1 VLFKSAGHPMS
12 SLDRKERE
20 LVFDYCL
27 GLICAEEAAKVEAW
41 IAGNEQAAAF
51 HARIQAALGLLE
63 SLPSESC
70 PPELADNTVRCLC
83 ARAREAQT
91 SARSPT
97 PRVRSH
103 DLEDFWLC
111 LSNNILMTSSS

>member
-1 VLFKSAGHPMS
+1 MS
-12 SLDRKERE
+12 LLDRKERE

-27 GLICAEEAAKVEAW
+27 GLIGPEEAVKVEAW

-63 SLPSESC
+63 SLPPEPC
-70 PPELADNTVRCLC
+70 PPALAERTVRCLC
-83 ARAREAQT
+83 AMAREAQT
-91 SARSPT
+91 LAPT
-97 PRVRSH
+97 QTSH

-111 LSNNILMTSSS
+111 LSSNILMR